1 MSVVSHF
8 VSTLFPWR
16 SLQLRQG
23 SSAWQ
28 RFTLVLLMVGFIWA
42 SPAQG
47 ANDNQAIEQSNWYR
61 ALAQLVQEH
70 LPTTTTSYNFELLTP
85 TETLAPLQQCQKVH
99 ARFTRAPQ
107 RLAGRTMVTL
117 SCSTNVRENPR
128 FAQID
133 IAVTG
138 NYLVVT
144 RDLAAKHT
152 LTRNDITIEQGD
164 LGRLPRY
171 ALLATP
177 AAMQEVIGQ
186 QLRRALSQHSVLQ
199 ENLLTKPQVVGFGD
213 ELVIEASG
221 QGFQITRTAEA
232 MDTGAIGDIIR
243 VRLNNKQLMRV
254 KIIAPGRAE
263 PAQ

>member
-1 MSVVSHF
+1 MGVATLKRTNLLQTGALVALIALSV
-8 VSTLFPWR
+8 
-16 SLQLRQG
+16 G
-23 SSAWQ
+23 SC
-28 RFTLVLLMVGFIWA
+28 RVYA
-42 SPAQG
+42 SEASDLAKSDVAQT
-47 ANDNQAIEQSNWYR
+47 NWYR
-61 ALAQLVQEH
+61 AIMQLVQQY
-70 LPTTTTSYNFELLTP
+70 LPATTTSHKVDLLTP
-85 TETLAPLQQCQKVH
+85 AETLQPLLSCPNIH
-99 ARFTRAPQ
+99 ARFTREPQ

-117 SCSTNVRENPR
+117 SCGDNQRDNPR
-128 FAQID
+128 FVQID
-133 IAVTG
+133 VTVTG

-152 LTRNDITIEQGD
+152 LARNDITIEQGD

-177 AAMQEVIGQ
+177 KAMQQVIGQ
-186 QLRRALSQHSVLQ
+186 QLRRALSQHSILQ

-221 QGFQITRTAEA
+221 KGFQITRTAEA

-243 VRLNNKQLMRV
+243 VRLNNKQLIRV
-254 KIIAPGRAE
+254 KIVAPGRAE

>member
-1 MSVVSHF
+1 MSVATYLVSN
-8 VSTLFPWR
+8 VLPWR
-16 SLQLRQG
+16 YDQPRQG
-23 SSAWQ
+23 GSAWQ
-28 RFTLVLLMVGFIWA
+28 RFSLVLVMAGFIWA
-42 SPAQG
+42 SPVQA
-47 ANDNQAIEQSNWYR
+47 ANTNQAIEQSNWYR
-61 ALAQLVQEH
+61 AITQLVQKH
-70 LPTTTTSYNFELLTP
+70 LPTSTTSHSFELLTP
-85 TETLAPLQQCQKVH
+85 TETLAPLKQCRDVY
-99 ARFTRAPQ
+99 ARFTREPQ

-117 SCSTNVRENPR
+117 SCSTNARENPR

-133 IAVTG
+133 VAVTG

-144 RDLAAKHT
+144 RDLAAQHT

-164 LGRLPRY
+164 IGRLPRY

-177 AAMQEVIGQ
+177 EAMQEVIGQ

-221 QGFQITRTAEA
+221 KGFQITRTAEA

-243 VRLNNKQLMRV
+243 VRLNNKQLIKV
-254 KIIAPGRAE
+254 KIVAPGRAE